1 EYLKENGHGD
11 DSQFESLRSDIL
23 GRLLTVLKA
32 AVSLEVSPRLSA
44 PDAIGDAMFSNQSVD
59 GMGEGTPEV
68 LVPKE
73 ATRLKATHEKFRFG
87 LDKDGKPQPKLKT
100 LTYAEALFE
109 AM

>member
-1 EYLKENGHGD
+1 M
-11 DSQFESLRSDIL
+11 
-23 GRLLTVLKA
+23 LKA

-73 ATRLKATHEKFRFG
+73 ETRLKATHEKFRFG
-87 LDKDGKPQPKLKT
+87 LDKDIHGLDCSLFVPPQRHGQGS
-100 LTYAEALFE
+100 LF
-109 AM
+109 